1 MYSTFGRNGRS
12 GGRIRLV
19 FEGSLVPALPDL
31 TTGQS
36 RFPLNFAQLDIRLR
50 KGVFFLQMANGLGRS
65 LALAAARYGR
75 VSGQRLLLV
84 PLLFGLLPRLAR
96 LDALVEGLALVVGY
110 GSQILDLFHFNLLLV
125 CHFHGFFLAD
135 LALVLGLLCE
145 ILRRVL
151 SELAV
156 CKLWFIVLVH
166 PSHLVARLLLSLV
179 LMLHELVIVVLLEAV
194 V

>member
-1 MYSTFGRNGRS
+1 MDEAEEEFALFLKALLFLRCRISLLVRVDFPSILLNSTF
-12 GGRIRLV
+12 V
-19 FEGSLVPALPDL
+19 FERV
-31 TTGQS
+31 
-36 RFPLNFAQLDIRLR
+36 F
-50 KGVFFLQMANGLGRS
+50 FFLQMANGLGRS

-110 GSQILDLFHFNLLLV
+110 GSQILNLFHFNLLLV